1 MSNVNGKY
9 IKDENGNIFSPITSA
24 GSVIG
29 KRSIGGAN
37 INLQSCFD
45 GDYQYSAANVVELNI
60 PDLVINK
67 GQFYHFDVCGS
78 FVGNTGDLAS
88 LLLTP
93 LSGVPDISRV
103 NISGSVNN
111 DWSIV
116 TNDNFGRGLMIAR
129 AFVGNSFLYSGTIC
143 FNNASINSICYGG
156 SANGNYTVNVLIRS
170 ILSPFNSSNVTGFK
184 IETTNS
190 QYFSINNF
198 NFRITDRF
206 GKVM

>member
-1 MSNVNGKY
+1 M
-9 IKDENGNIFSPITSA
+9 
-24 GSVIG
+24 
-29 KRSIGGAN
+29 
-37 INLQSCFD
+37 QSCFD

-67 GQFYHFDVCGS
+67 GQFYHFDVYGS
-78 FVGNTGDLAS
+78 FVGNPGDLAS

-93 LSGVPDISRV
+93 LSGVPVTSRV
-103 NISGSVNN
+103 NISGSVYN

-129 AFVGNSFLYSGTIC
+129 AVVGNSFLYSGTIC
-143 FNNASINSICYGG
+143 FNNTSINSICYGG
-156 SANGNYTVNVLIRS
+156 SANGNNTINVLIRS

-184 IETTNS
+184 IETKNS

>member
-1 MSNVNGKY
+1 M
-9 IKDENGNIFSPITSA
+9 
-24 GSVIG
+24 
-29 KRSIGGAN
+29 GGAN

-60 PDLVINK
+60 PDLVINR

-93 LSGVPDISRV
+93 LSGVPDTSRV

-111 DWSIV
+111 DWSNV

-129 AFVGNSFLYSGTIC
+129 AVVGNSFLYSGTMC
-143 FNNASINSICYGG
+143 FNNTSINSICYGG
-156 SANGNYTVNVLIRS
+156 STNGNNTINVLIRS